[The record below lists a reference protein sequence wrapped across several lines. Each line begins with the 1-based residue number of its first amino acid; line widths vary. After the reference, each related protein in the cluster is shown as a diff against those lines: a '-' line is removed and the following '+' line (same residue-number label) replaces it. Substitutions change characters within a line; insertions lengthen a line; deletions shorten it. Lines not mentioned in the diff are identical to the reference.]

1 MEHGVK
7 SEKREFFLYD
17 VAERCDGPRT
27 TDTAESSSES

>member
-17 VAERCDGPRT
+17 VAGRCDGPRT
-27 TDTAESSSES
+27 TGHGHCGEQQ